1 MGGSLPEGTE
11 TFDYVV
17 IGAGSGGMASAR
29 RAAQYGKRVCLI
41 ENRVIGGTC
50 VNVGCVPKK
59 VMFNL
64 ANFLEEAQVMKGYG
78 VTGLERIG
86 LNFKHFKAKR
96 DAYVKRLNSIY
107 KNFVETQD
115 ITYIEGTASFIQDQV
130 VAVGDRLFHAPH
142 ILIASGSAPE
152 PGSFEG
158 AEHCINS
165 DDFFNLET
173 LPESIVVIGG
183 GYIGIELAQILQ
195 AFGVQVTL
203 LVRSRP
209 LKFLDS
215 DITDVLVESMQRL
228 GIDVRLNSPHQSV
241 IKNWNDMLTV
251 KLESGETINTEQC
264 LLALGR
270 PPNLRGLDLEKT
282 SIQTEKGAIVVD
294 EFQNTA
300 AYGVYALGDVTN
312 QVTLTPVAVKT
323 GRILA
328 ERLFNGRADLKMCFE
343 NIATVIF
350 SHPPIGTCGLS
361 AQEATAK
368 LGDDQ
373 VKVFT
378 CGFTNMFY
386 SPAEEQHKQK
396 SFFKIVCQ
404 ITGED
409 NGKDYSHLKVVGCH
423 GIGKGIDEM
432 MQGISVAIT
441 MGATKQDFDN
451 SVAIHPTASEEFVL
465 FEPRYANY

>member
-1 MGGSLPEGTE
+1 MNLK
-11 TFDYVV
+11 
-17 IGAGSGGMASAR
+17 SG
-29 RAAQYGKRVCLI
+29 
-41 ENRVIGGTC
+41 
-50 VNVGCVPKK
+50 
-59 VMFNL
+59 
-64 ANFLEEAQVMKGYG
+64 
-78 VTGLERIG
+78 
-86 LNFKHFKAKR
+86 
-96 DAYVKRLNSIY
+96 
-107 KNFVETQD
+107 
-115 ITYIEGTASFIQDQV
+115 
-130 VAVGDRLFHAPH
+130 
-142 ILIASGSAPE
+142 
-152 PGSFEG
+152 
-158 AEHCINS
+158 
-165 DDFFNLET
+165 
-173 LPESIVVIGG
+173 ESI
-183 GYIGIELAQILQ
+183 QCNKC
-195 AFGVQVTL
+195 
-203 LVRSRP
+203 LV
-209 LKFLDS
+209 
-215 DITDVLVESMQRL
+215 
-228 GIDVRLNSPHQSV
+228 
-241 IKNWNDMLTV
+241 
-251 KLESGETINTEQC
+251 
-264 LLALGR
+264 ALGR
-270 PPNLRGLDLEKT
+270 PPNVEPLALNTTGV
-282 SIQTEKGAIVVD
+282 SINRGAIVVD
-294 EFQNTA
+294 EFQNTTVP
-300 AYGVYALGDVTN
+300 GVYAIGDVTN
-312 QVTLTPVAVKT
+312 QVTLTPVAIRA
-323 GRILA
+323 GRCLS
-328 ERLFNGRADLKMCFE
+328 ERLFNGRTDLKVNYN